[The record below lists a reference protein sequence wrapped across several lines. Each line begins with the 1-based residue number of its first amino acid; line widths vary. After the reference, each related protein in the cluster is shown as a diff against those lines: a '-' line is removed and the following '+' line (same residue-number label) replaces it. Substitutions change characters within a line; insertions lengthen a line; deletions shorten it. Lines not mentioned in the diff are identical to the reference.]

1 MYRSSPNCNIFIL
14 SIILFRDCDFRENE
28 FDIIHTR
35 GTTGKY
41 PADEGT
47 KSLIR

>member
-14 SIILFRDCDFRENE
+14 SIILFRDCENE